1 MYTYTRSQ
9 QEYAKFNLIAYL
21 LDKAIKSFDN
31 QLKKRHISSLTQS
44 KLRSAQ
50 YNLKSA
56 VNTMQAV
63 AQ

>member
-31 QLKKRHISSLTQS
+31 QLKKRHISSP
-44 KLRSAQ
+44 
-50 YNLKSA
+50 
-56 VNTMQAV
+56 
-63 AQ
+63 